1 MSFRPLIPAALALA
15 PLALASAPAVQAQ
28 APAAESDLAAVQ
40 RHMAAIQ
47 TMTADFTQTDRA
59 GKVLTGTLTLKRP
72 GHVRFQYEKGVPLL
86 IVGDGKALTFIDYQV
101 KQVSRWPIGK
111 SPLAFILDPAK
122 DLSKVARVVESA
134 DPRLLLVQARDP
146 ARPEFGTITLA
157 FVRGTSGP
165 AGLTLNGW
173 TALDAQN
180 NRTQIRLSNQ
190 QFNGPIDDQAFKW
203 RDPRPA
209 GRGR

>member
-1 MSFRPLIPAALALA
+1 MSFRPLLPVALALT
-15 PLALASAPAVQAQ
+15 PLALAA
-28 APAAESDLAAVQ
+28 APAAFAQASPQADLAMVQ
-40 RHMAAIQ
+40 AHMAAIQ

-59 GKVLTGTLTLKRP
+59 GKILTGTLTLKRP

-122 DLSKVARVVESA
+122 DLSKVAKVVDSA
-134 DPRLLLVQARDP
+134 DPRLVLVQARDP
-146 ARPEFGTITLA
+146 KHPEFGTITLS
-157 FVRGTSGP
+157 FVRGTGP
-165 AGLTLNGW
+165 AGLMLNGW

-190 QFNGPIDDQAFKW
+190 HFNGPIDDQAFKW

-209 GRGR
+209 ARGR

>member
-28 APAAESDLAAVQ
+28 APAAEADLAAVQ

-111 SPLAFILDPAK
+111 SPLTFILDPAK

-146 ARPEFGTITLA
+146 GRPEFGTITLA
-157 FVRGTSGP
+157 FVRDTTGP

-190 QFNGPIDDQAFKW
+190 RFNGPIDDQAFKW
-203 RDPRPA
+203 RDPRQ
-209 GRGR
+209 GVRGR